1 MAFMLPVLR
10 VVGAGL
16 GAGAGLGVAEMITRK
31 VGRKAREI
39 DEDFGEGFERG
50 MSGYYRKHISS
61 AIEGLPADRDGA
73 RAYDD
78 LMGEYPQSRR
88 NQYEDEYEPEG
99 GDGYDYMPNKHVQ
112 RQRYA
117 KDPIR
122 DPNRD
127 YMAEIE
133 QFVKRKT
140 GMKDYVK
147 KHSTYDGVWQG
158 GEGLGKGR
166 KLMGDIRGAWQDL
179 KNLKKDWQS
188 YDPPEDFPDRGRKR
202 PFPGVDSGRDNLRAI
217 MRNQRKIK
225 KAKRAGEYTERIQLD
240 DRAAVLQAL
249 KEMRNR
255 RHYKMKRHMRSRAYR
270 FGRRPGQRYGKQRTE
285 QRRERGNI

>member
-61 AIEGLPADRDGA
+61 AIEGLPADRDGG
-73 RAYDD
+73 RAYDY
-78 LMGEYPQSRR
+78 LMSEYPQSKA

-99 GDGYDYMPNKHVQ
+99 GDGYDYVPN
-112 RQRYA
+112 RSYE
-117 KDPIR
+117 R
-122 DPNRD
+122 DPRRMSSTYDAFVDPRRD
-127 YMAEIE
+127 YVDEVN

-140 GMKDYVK
+140 GIRDYVK

-166 KLMGDIRGAWQDL
+166 KLMGDIRGAWEDL
-179 KNLKKDWQS
+179 KKLKKDWQS
-188 YDPPEDFPDRGRKR
+188 YDPPEEFPDQSKKRKGAPEDRGA
-202 PFPGVDSGRDNLRAI
+202 DNLKRVIRAQASLGEELAH
-217 MRNQRKIK
+217 MRARRLRK
-225 KAKRAGEYTERIQLD
+225 
-240 DRAAVLQAL
+240 
-249 KEMRNR
+249 
-255 RHYKMKRHMRSRAYR
+255 HKRHLRSRAYR
-270 FGRRPGQRYGKQRTE
+270 LGRRTRQNVGKRAKD
-285 QRRERGNI
+285 RRKAYRQELGNI